1 MFDYKDKDLRIWTKV
16 KFENKK
22 KFVRSNGEHLTWL
35 VDTDYQNF
43 RIVPK
48 DENEPYKNLKIMID
62 GKAAYIGRIHIVKLT
77 TEPDTFIWNLVDV
90 KESDSKITCKIHHIY
105 GGNRYWSCGT
115 CQYTDPS
122 GVGHEDPCIVAD
134 WFQETFTIEERIF
147 D

>member
-90 KESDSKITCKIHHIY
+90 KESDSKITCKIQHIY
-105 GGNRYWSCGT
+105 GEGRYWSCGT
-115 CQYTDPS
+115 YIHRDE
-122 GVGHEDPCIVAD
+122 GGNEREVHCINAG
-134 WFQETFTIEERIF
+134 WQQEIFTIEKR
-147 D
+147 